1 MNYWVSQKNLNQQ
14 TLDDFNTGIIFVYSL
29 KKFNKK
35 MTIILKKGTSREE
48 IDAQVKA
55 AQSTKPKHDF
65 KKYVGALK
73 LKEDPLK
80 IQKRMRDEWE

>member
-1 MNYWVSQKNLNQQ
+1 
-14 TLDDFNTGIIFVYSL
+14 
-29 KKFNKK
+29 

-55 AQSTKPKHDF
+55 AQSTKPKRDF

-73 LKEDPLK
+73 LKEAPLE

>member
-1 MNYWVSQKNLNQQ
+1 
-14 TLDDFNTGIIFVYSL
+14 
-29 KKFNKK
+29 

-48 IDAQVKA
+48 IDAQIKV
-55 AQSTKPKHDF
+55 AQSAKPKHDF